1 MNQDQIGRVKTSFS
15 AVMPRMD
22 AFARRFYDR
31 LFSADPSLRALFSND
46 MAEQRRKL
54 MLTLSTVIHELAD
67 LSRLMP
73 SIQDLAVRHVSYGV
87 EARHYPAVGAALIAA
102 LKDEVPGFTDEDE
115 RAWAAAYG
123 ALSGAMTAAAYKAAA

>member
-1 MNQDQIGRVKTSFS
+1 MTEDQIVRVRANFS

-22 AFARRFYDR
+22 AFARRFYDQ
-31 LFSADPSLRALFSND
+31 LFASDPSLRALFASD

-67 LSRLMP
+67 LSGVMP
-73 SIQDLAVRHVSYGV
+73 SIRDLAVRHVGYGV

-102 LKDEVPGFTDEDE
+102 LKHEAPGFAAEDE

-123 ALSGAMTAAAYKAAA
+123 AISDAMIAAAYQGR